1 MAKSEK
7 ITAEIAILLAVI
19 IAVEAIAQLLLDKA
33 TYTKNH
39 LYLIAGIIGYNVVAY
54 IYYLLLLKG
63 NLGIANAV
71 WNAVST
77 LVVALLGFLLF
88 TEKMSKMAIF
98 GMIITIIGVGF
109 MSV

>member
-1 MAKSEK
+1 MAKAEN
-7 ITAEIAILLAVI
+7 ITGEIAILLAVI
-19 IAVEAIAQLLLDKA
+19 ITIETAAQLLLDKA

-39 LYLIAGIIGYNVVAY
+39 FYLFAGIICYNVMAY
-54 IYYLLLLKG
+54 LYYLLLFKG

-77 LVVALLGFLLF
+77 IVVALLGFLLF
-88 TEKMSKMAIF
+88 SEKMSKTAIF
-98 GMIITIIGVGF
+98 GMILTIIGVGF

>member
-1 MAKSEK
+1 MAKAEN
-7 ITAEIAILLAVI
+7 ITGEIAILLAVI
-19 IAVEAIAQLLLDKA
+19 ITVETAAQLLLDKA

-39 LYLIAGIIGYNVVAY
+39 IYLFVGIICYNVMAY
-54 IYYLLLLKG
+54 LYYLLLFKG

-77 LVVALLGFLLF
+77 IVVALLGYLLF
-88 TEKMSKMAIF
+88 SEKMSKAAIF
-98 GMIITIIGVGF
+98 GMILTIIGVGF

>member
-1 MAKSEK
+1 MAKAEN
-7 ITAEIAILLAVI
+7 ITGEIAILLAVI
-19 IAVEAIAQLLLDKA
+19 ITIETAAQLLLDKA

-39 LYLIAGIIGYNVVAY
+39 LYLFGGIICYNVMAY
-54 IYYLLLLKG
+54 LYYLLLFKG

-77 LVVALLGFLLF
+77 IVVALLGYLLF
-88 TEKMSKMAIF
+88 SEKMSKTAIF
-98 GMIITIIGVGF
+98 GMILTIIGVGF